1 MTIKVKRIIEELK
14 FGIYKVRFFTSL
26 LGASIVYLIS
36 YLILMLISLPPISI
50 SLIISI
56 LFFISEMVAF
66 SKKNPL
72 LQIEEKYSEIDEE
85 LRTVYD
91 NYKKDNELIQNLKEE
106 VRRKVKKIVDM
117 SDFVDFKK
125 VMSRTLMLFLMSFL
139 IILIASLNIKIMNMN
154 EIVDTTGDLYKDLTL
169 KLLGSNNDVEV
180 ANSDQTLMNK
190 FRKLATTVGIA
201 GGDQESGEIFG
212 ETKIVQLGNEKINIE
227 IRPTDYELSI
237 DDYIKPEKQDFISK
251 PFEDEVFFEKS
262 YALEE
267 NIPQKK
273 QEIVKRY
280 FKELSKT

>member
-91 NYKKDNELIQNLKEE
+91 NYKKDNE
-106 VRRKVKKIVDM
+106 
-117 SDFVDFKK
+117 
-125 VMSRTLMLFLMSFL
+125 
-139 IILIASLNIKIMNMN
+139 
-154 EIVDTTGDLYKDLTL
+154 
-169 KLLGSNNDVEV
+169 
-180 ANSDQTLMNK
+180 
-190 FRKLATTVGIA
+190 
-201 GGDQESGEIFG
+201 
-212 ETKIVQLGNEKINIE
+212 
-227 IRPTDYELSI
+227 
-237 DDYIKPEKQDFISK
+237 YI
-251 PFEDEVFFEKS
+251 
-262 YALEE
+262 YC
-267 NIPQKK
+267 
-273 QEIVKRY
+273 RWH
-280 FKELSKT
+280 